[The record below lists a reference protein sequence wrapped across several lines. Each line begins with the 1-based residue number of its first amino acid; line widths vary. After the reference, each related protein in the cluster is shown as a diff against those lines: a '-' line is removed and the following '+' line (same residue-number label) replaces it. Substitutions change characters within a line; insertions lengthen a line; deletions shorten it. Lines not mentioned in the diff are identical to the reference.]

1 MERQRF
7 HRRPRERRSQSRSPQ
22 SGHGTSSWSG
32 HGPNGVGRN
41 ENWNHSEADHHSGD
55 WHNWHGGWDSGHAWW
70 HEHGPS
76 WVGWWQVGFGW
87 PWFGVGWWPG
97 YYGFYYGAPYCG
109 DIYAD
114 YGYEA
119 VPYAAAYPPAETAG
133 TTTPPTN
140 GDATDFYAQALAAF
154 QQGDYRNATRLA
166 GHASIDDPR
175 NPDVHVLLMQG
186 LFAIG
191 EYRGAA
197 MEAHA
202 VVSLG
207 KTPDWAKLYGLYG
220 TVEPYTEQLRALE
233 KYAGDKPSV
242 AEGRFL
248 LGFQYLMTGHPEAA
262 QTEFLHAVKLTPK
275 DRLAAQL
282 LKEVGGT
289 VPPEIAK
296 QLWPSPPPPK
306 TFDSAKKGK

>member
-1 MERQRF
+1 MAATGMGLA
-7 HRRPRERRSQSRSPQ
+7 RRVGLGTRVVARTRAQLGRLVASRLWLALVRRRLVAGILRLLLWGSLLRR
-22 SGHGTSSWSG
+22 HL
-32 HGPNGVGRN
+32 RRLRLR
-41 ENWNHSEADHHSGD
+41 
-55 WHNWHGGWDSGHAWW
+55 
-70 HEHGPS
+70 
-76 WVGWWQVGFGW
+76 
-87 PWFGVGWWPG
+87 
-97 YYGFYYGAPYCG
+97 
-109 DIYAD
+109 
-114 YGYEA
+114 EA

-140 GDATDFYAQALAAF
+140 GDATDFYTQALAAF

-220 TVEPYTEQLRALE
+220 AVEPYTEQLRALE
-233 KYAGDKPSV
+233 KYAGDKPSA

-262 QTEFLHAVKLTPK
+262 QNEFLQALKLTPK